1 MTLSFVIFI
10 FGQMTSLHEI
20 LVREINEYPDDYICE
35 EVRRVSGLDILEYG
49 LKKLDD
55 DVLKEVLQR
64 VQARMDH
71 TLQQF
76 LCDENA

>member
-1 MTLSFVIFI
+1 MA
-10 FGQMTSLHEI
+10 SLHEI

-49 LKKLDD
+49 LKQLDD

-76 LCDENA
+76 LQEKNA